1 MKKLMLKLLVTF
13 LTTCKDIKTDQ
24 EYVQQ
29 TVDDM
34 QTIEYET
41 RKRR

>member
-1 MKKLMLKLLVTF
+1 MKKLMMKLLVTF
-13 LTTCKDIKTDQ
+13 LRTCKHIKTDQ

-29 TVDDM
+29 TVDDT
-34 QTIEYET
+34 QTIEHQT

>member
-1 MKKLMLKLLVTF
+1 MKKLMMKLLVTF
-13 LTTCKDIKTDQ
+13 LRTCKHIKTDQ

-29 TVDDM
+29 TVDDT
-34 QTIEYET
+34 QTIEYQT

>member
-1 MKKLMLKLLVTF
+1 MKKLMMKLLVTF
-13 LTTCKDIKTDQ
+13 LRTCKHIKTDQ

-29 TVDDM
+29 TVDET
-34 QTIEYET
+34 QTIEYQT